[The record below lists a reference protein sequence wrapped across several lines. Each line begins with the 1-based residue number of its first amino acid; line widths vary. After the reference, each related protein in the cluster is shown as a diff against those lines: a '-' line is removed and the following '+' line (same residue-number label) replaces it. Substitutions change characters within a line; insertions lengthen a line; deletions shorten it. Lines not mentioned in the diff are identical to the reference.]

1 MERLWLDQL
10 RDEPV
15 GYVAVAVNSQ
25 APSFTVFSVP
35 DILQTMSPD
44 YHQRK
49 ELQLGLHN
57 RTLQTSGTQLLKGE
71 IAGSLHW
78 KLAKSGLGSWQSFA
92 SAVVGDV
99 QTARGHYQKGAS
111 LVCDIP
117 DEVVL
122 YMLAMDALFLVVFF
136 QFLNN
141 KTFFLEE
148 FKHLEPRLIDTART
162 LIKSD
167 LLLVENQVPM
177 YLLQSVV
184 RQLVTIMA
192 ADPAAKLEEKVEDE
206 LHIILKVAVCHLY
219 PLGHPDAAQG
229 LFCGLRRREELGTLM
244 ELGFDDYL
252 DVKYPLEPIT
262 RSLLNCK
269 HLLDCVYVV
278 VCGHTLPYPDLPQN
292 PTPSKLDS
300 IPSASRLQAIGI
312 SITDTAST
320 LDRIGL
326 RGCGYV
332 TSARLSLPKVDVYD
346 LTEMVFHNLAVHE
359 QLVDSGQHGDLRCF
373 LQCMASLSNDA
384 ADLRLLL
391 DHGVIDN
398 KVGNNVLGMWERILR
413 GVNTASP
420 SDSWLRCY
428 QDIHNHRKNR
438 VKRWRREMWVLFFSK
453 PWTFVGLLGACAIL
467 FLTAVQTWFTVV
479 NSSSRTW
486 HWPSGS

>member
-57 RTLQTSGTQLLKGE
+57 RSLQTSGTQLLKVE
-71 IAGSLHW
+71 IAGSVHW
-78 KLAKSGLGSWQSFA
+78 KLAKSGLGSWQSFV

-111 LVCDIP
+111 L
-117 DEVVL
+117 
-122 YMLAMDALFLVVFF
+122 
-136 QFLNN
+136 
-141 KTFFLEE
+141 
-148 FKHLEPRLIDTART
+148 
-162 LIKSD
+162 
-167 LLLVENQVPM
+167 VPM

-219 PLGHPDAAQG
+219 PLGHPDSAQG

-278 VCGHTLPYPDLPQN
+278 VCGHTLPYPDLPRN